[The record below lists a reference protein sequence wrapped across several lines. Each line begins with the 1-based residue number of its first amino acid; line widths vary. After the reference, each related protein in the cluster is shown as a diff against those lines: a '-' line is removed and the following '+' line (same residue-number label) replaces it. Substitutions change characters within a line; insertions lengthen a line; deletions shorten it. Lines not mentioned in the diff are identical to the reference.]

1 MKAAVPVNIGRKR
14 KQAPA
19 AIGKCEGAHSK
30 AVKKGKL
37 CSRCKGRFASLSRHQ
52 PFCKGFEPLTELQLF
67 ADEMPTAKSSRRRRC
82 RRCHLHYFTS
92 LDRHLRVCRA
102 SPR

>member
-1 MKAAVPVNIGRKR
+1 V
-14 KQAPA
+14 
-19 AIGKCEGAHSK
+19 
-30 AVKKGKL
+30 
-37 CSRCKGRFASLSRHQ
+37 
-52 PFCKGFEPLTELQLF
+52 F
-67 ADEMPTAKSSRRRRC
+67 ADELPTAKSSRRRRC

>member
-30 AVKKGKL
+30 AVKKRKL

-52 PFCKGFEPLTELQLF
+52 PFCKGFEPLTELQVLSFPLKIALF
-67 ADEMPTAKSSRRRRC
+67 FRPTSA
-82 RRCHLHYFTS
+82 LPQAF
-92 LDRHLRVCRA
+92 
-102 SPR
+102 